1 MQPRGLAWKERNGR
15 PFVLLSRVTWKKNG
29 LLRKSEC
36 GGSLAEG
43 GRDRDDHAGC
53 AMHARAEPSFSS
65 IFSPLLEQM
74 SNLSLSPPQLDLDSR
89 IWRGEFPMEWRCGR
103 SNFALPVSSLTQSN
117 QIDCRPFGCHVR
129 QSTATTTSAVS
140 SQSSFNDRS
149 HFGDICHRV
158 TMAPSRHLCVCYARM
173 FVPVTVPP
181 LD

>member
-74 SNLSLSPPQLDLDSR
+74 SNLSLSPSTRLNSR

-149 HFGDICHRV
+149 SSFV
-158 TMAPSRHLCVCYARM
+158 TESQWRHQGICVCVM
-173 FVPVTVPP
+173 QECLFQ
-181 LD
+181 